1 MVAKRLVAVS
11 EPLREPIAPAFVA
24 AAAIHVMV
32 VLGLGFG
39 VAWPKFQ
46 TQSVAVTVLLTPAN
60 QAPDDARHI
69 AAQDQAGIAEVA
81 QPEQMAAQFQMQTT
95 MTISREL
102 DGADGELA
110 PDEITPEAVERQLK
124 DLKEALSSLSDQS
137 SVENTRIG
145 AVAARRSLDAE
156 YLSRWRARVEQIGNV
171 LYRGQPLNAEGDV
184 RLMVTVAANGNLQRI
199 RVLESSG
206 DARLDRAAQDTV
218 VLAAP
223 FPPFSEAL
231 AKRTADLERAAT
243 AGFQNLRLGPRV
255 LRTETAPAAALA
267 VLGSRWGDIAQ
278 S

>member
-1 MVAKRLVAVS
+1 
-11 EPLREPIAPAFVA
+11 
-24 AAAIHVMV
+24 
-32 VLGLGFG
+32 
-39 VAWPKFQ
+39 
-46 TQSVAVTVLLTPAN
+46 
-60 QAPDDARHI
+60 
-69 AAQDQAGIAEVA
+69 
-81 QPEQMAAQFQMQTT
+81 

-124 DLKEALSSLSDQS
+124 DLKEAVSSLSDQS

-231 AKRTADLERAAT
+231 AKRTPRLDIGRENELRNAMR
-243 AGFQNLRLGPRV
+243 QQPNLV
-255 LRTETAPAAALA
+255 ELR
-267 VLGSRWGDIAQ
+267 SKRQ
-278 S
+278 